1 MGRLTDKYTLI
12 TGGTSG
18 IGLATAQAFIAEGA
32 HVAVTGRNPDT
43 LAEAE
48 RILGD
53 KAWVIPTDAGD
64 IASQKALA
72 ATLAAR
78 WPRLDA
84 VFLNAGDVTHAPL
97 EAWQEEA
104 WDRLMNINLKG
115 PFFLIQAL
123 LPLLNNPSSVILCGS
138 VSARIGLPTSSVYAA
153 SKAALLSLA
162 RTLSAELLPRG
173 IRVNGLSPGPVET
186 PAFTKTGLSEEA
198 LNAMMAEIITL
209 VPLGRMG
216 STTELAKAALYLASD
231 ESSYTVGTE
240 LLVDGGMGACNS
252 KGADAGDDADI
263 QRRPYAGRGQAHAVN
278 FHHVQPEHACRQRH
292 DVAQYRQEARGEQH
306 QHPVFL

>member
-32 HVAVTGRNPDT
+32 RVAVTGRNPDT
-43 LAEAE
+43 LAQAE

-64 IASQKALA
+64 ISSQKALA
-72 ATLAAR
+72 ETLAAR

-97 EAWQEEA
+97 EAWQEET

-138 VSARIGLPTSSVYAA
+138 VSARIGLPTSS
-153 SKAALLSLA
+153 S
-162 RTLSAELLPRG
+162 
-173 IRVNGLSPGPVET
+173 
-186 PAFTKTGLSEEA
+186 
-198 LNAMMAEIITL
+198 
-209 VPLGRMG
+209 VP
-216 STTELAKAALYLASD
+216 
-231 ESSYTVGTE
+231 TV
-240 LLVDGGMGACNS
+240 
-252 KGADAGDDADI
+252 
-263 QRRPYAGRGQAHAVN
+263 
-278 FHHVQPEHACRQRH
+278 
-292 DVAQYRQEARGEQH
+292 
-306 QHPVFL
+306 

>member
-1 MGRLTDKYTLI
+1 M
-12 TGGTSG
+12 
-18 IGLATAQAFIAEGA
+18 
-32 HVAVTGRNPDT
+32 
-43 LAEAE
+43 
-48 RILGD
+48 
-53 KAWVIPTDAGD
+53 IPTDAGD
-64 IASQKALA
+64 ISSQKALA
-72 ATLAAR
+72 ETLTAR

-186 PAFTKTGLSEEA
+186 PAFTKTGLSDEA
-198 LNAMMAEIITL
+198 LNAMMAEVIKL

-240 LLVDGGMGACNS
+240 LLVDGGMGS
-252 KGADAGDDADI
+252 
-263 QRRPYAGRGQAHAVN
+263 
-278 FHHVQPEHACRQRH
+278 
-292 DVAQYRQEARGEQH
+292 
-306 QHPVFL
+306 L